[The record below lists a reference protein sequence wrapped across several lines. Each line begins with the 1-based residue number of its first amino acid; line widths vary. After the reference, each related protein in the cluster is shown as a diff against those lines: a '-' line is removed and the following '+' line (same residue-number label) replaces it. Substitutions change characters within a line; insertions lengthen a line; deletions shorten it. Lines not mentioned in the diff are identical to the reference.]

1 MREVRTRIAPSPTGK
16 LHIGTA
22 RTALFSYLYAK
33 KNKGKFLLRFEDTD
47 QARSTKESEEQIIR
61 GFKWLG
67 IKWDG
72 DIIYQMDR
80 LDIYNSKAN
89 ELLKR
94 GIAYKKDGAIFVNA
108 KKAVEEAGFEYK
120 EVMARREGKE
130 IVSFLIKTDYKDML
144 AGNISGN
151 VEDFVIMRSTGVP
164 TFHFA
169 VVIDDNDM
177 GITHVIRGADHFSN
191 TSKHIVLYKLLGL
204 DVPVYCHIP
213 LTLNPEKGA
222 GKLSKR
228 SGSVSIDDF
237 KKEGYLPDALINF
250 MVLLGWHPS
259 RSDKEFFSIS
269 ELENEFSL
277 EGMSKSNAIFDI
289 NKLDNINGV
298 YLRNSSDK
306 DLLQRMSDIFEI
318 PNADKKYLTKV
329 LSLVKDRM
337 KKLTD
342 FEELSSYFFNE
353 PEYQKD
359 ILVFKKSD
367 KEATLHGLMI
377 AESKLKR
384 LGNDDWPQ
392 TKEEFKNII
401 EKAMLSERLGF
412 GDVFWPVRVAL
423 SGRETSP
430 SPDELLTV
438 MPKDIILKR
447 LEKAIN
453 LLK

>member
-1 MREVRTRIAPSPTGK
+1 MREVKTRIAPSPTGK

-67 IKWDG
+67 IKWDD
-72 DIIYQMDR
+72 DIVYQMDR

-94 GIAYKKDGAIFVNA
+94 GIAYKKDGAIFINA
-108 KKAVEEAGFEYK
+108 KKALEVTGFEYK

-191 TSKHIVLYKLLGL
+191 TPKHIVLYKLLGL

-213 LTLNPEKGA
+213 LTLNPEKGT

-237 KKEGYLPDALINF
+237 KKDGYLPDALINF

-259 RSDKEFFSIS
+259 GSDKEFFSIS
-269 ELENEFSL
+269 ELEKEFSL
-277 EGMSKSNAIFDI
+277 ESISKSNAIFDI

-298 YLRNSSDK
+298 YLRNSRDK
-306 DLLQRMSDIFEI
+306 DLLQKMSDIFEI
-318 PNADKKYLTKV
+318 PNADQKYLTKV

-342 FEELSSYFFNE
+342 FKELSSYFFNE
-353 PEYQKD
+353 PKYQKD
-359 ILVFKKSD
+359 MLVFKKSD
-367 KEATLHGLMI
+367 METTLHGLMI
-377 AESKLKR
+377 AESKFKK
-384 LGNDDWPQ
+384 LGDDDWPQ
-392 TKEEFKNII
+392 TKEEFKKIL

-430 SPDELLTV
+430 SPDELLLV
-438 MPKDIILKR
+438 MPKDLILKR